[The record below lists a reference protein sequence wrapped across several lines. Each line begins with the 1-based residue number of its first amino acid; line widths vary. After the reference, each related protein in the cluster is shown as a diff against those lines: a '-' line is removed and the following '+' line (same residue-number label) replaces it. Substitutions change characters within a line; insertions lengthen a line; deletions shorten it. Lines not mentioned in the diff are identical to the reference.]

1 MKEMKKMKK
10 IGLIVMALVL
20 TASNC
25 FGFGSKYKDEVEK
38 EAGAIK
44 LVQEVVYGGYEVIS
58 TATLQELLKSGEDV
72 LIVDTMPYEA
82 SYKKGHIPSAKQFLF
97 PIPEMKEWD
106 SNETAGKS
114 KEEYVKLLGADKD
127 KKIVIYCGFVKCT
140 RSHNGAL
147 WATKMGYKNVFR
159 HPGGMYAWKGAGYD
173 VEKAY

>member
-58 TATLQELLKSGEDV
+58 TATLQEL
-72 LIVDTMPYEA
+72 
-82 SYKKGHIPSAKQFLF
+82 
-97 PIPEMKEWD
+97 
-106 SNETAGKS
+106 
-114 KEEYVKLLGADKD
+114 
-127 KKIVIYCGFVKCT
+127 
-140 RSHNGAL
+140 
-147 WATKMGYKNVFR
+147 
-159 HPGGMYAWKGAGYD
+159 
-173 VEKAY
+173 